1 MIERFDPLAGRRLRI
16 LSEAGRADPALEPP
30 LPEADLLKI
39 YALMVT
45 TRAADLKALRL
56 QRQGRM
62 GTFAQ
67 SLGHEACQVGS
78 AMAVGPKDWV
88 FPYFRDLGTFLT
100 LGFPLKNYYL
110 IWMGREDGN
119 RVPEGLN
126 IFTVTVPVGTQLP
139 QAVGFAMALKF
150 RKERAAVAAYFGDGA
165 TSEGDFSEALNFAG
179 VFKAPIVF
187 ICLNNQY
194 AISTPLVKQTAAP
207 TIAQKAV
214 AYGFPGVQVD
224 GNDALAMYAAASEA
238 LDKARTGGG
247 PTLIE
252 AFTYRLSDHTT
263 SDDASRYRAKEEVA
277 AWTDKDPIL
286 RFREYLKGKGLWDE
300 TVEDRIGREAE
311 LLIAKAVEEAE
322 NEPPPAPEDYFV
334 HTYKDMPPHLR
345 DELEDLR
352 LFLKEA
358 GR

>member
-1 MIERFDPLAGRRLRI
+1 
-16 LSEAGRADPALEPP
+16 
-30 LPEADLLKI
+30 
-39 YALMVT
+39 
-45 TRAADLKALRL
+45 
-56 QRQGRM
+56 M

-67 SLGHEACQVGS
+67 SQGHEACQIGS

-119 RVPEGLN
+119 RVSDGLN
-126 IFTVTVPVGTQLP
+126 IFTVTVPVATQLP
-139 QAVGFAMALKF
+139 QAVGFAMALKH
-150 RKERAAVAAYFGDGA
+150 RKEPAAVAAYFGDGA

-179 VFKAPIVF
+179 VFRTPIVF
-187 ICLNNQY
+187 ICVNNQY
-194 AISTPLVKQTAAP
+194 AISTPLSKQTAAP

-224 GNDALAMYAAASEA
+224 GNDALAMYAAAREA
-238 LDKARTGGG
+238 LDRARSGGG

-252 AFTYRLSDHTT
+252 ALTYRLSDHTT

-277 AWTDKDPIL
+277 AWAEKDPIL
-286 RFREYLKGKGLWDE
+286 RFRAYLKEKGLWDE

-311 LLIAKAVEEAE
+311 ELISRAAGEAE
-322 NEPPPAPEDYFV
+322 NEPPAALEDYFI
-334 HTYKDMPPHLR
+334 HTYKDMPPHLKE
-345 DELEDLR
+345 ELEDLR
-352 LFLKEA
+352 LFLKEG